1 MQLGRMWWADLRA
14 QAIARVKPH
23 ALPLALVLLAC
34 GLGQAA
40 VLVQTPLVSL
50 QPLDTPQYLAV
61 AHRILTSHSIF
72 DPLRT
77 PGYPLLLAAIF
88 IVTGGQHL
96 EAVVLVQAALLV
108 LAALEIYLV
117 ASRIGAP
124 RWLAT
129 LIGVL
134 LGLNPFVLATERL
147 ILTEAL
153 AYWLVVTLALTFE
166 RLLRRPRTTTWTG
179 FALLAVAAL
188 LTRPNL
194 IALPALILLVLTLRS
209 WRLHRLGLQGR
220 ALALTCGAIYAAILA
235 YTAGNALT
243 VHYFGLSYLT
253 NETLFEKVYEY
264 RLYALPFTSG
274 DPQVVRLRAE
284 VQAFARNPDG
294 LLFPQRYPRAE
305 VQAFAHTS
313 DGFLFPQRYPDA
325 TANYWAVPGR
335 LARAEIAQHPLAY
348 VERSVPAIVAVA
360 YADPYPIVPWP
371 ALPRWMSVLAAG
383 FRFAARTYAFLPLLL
398 LITGIQA
405 WRHPE
410 RVSRV
415 VLFALLLGLACH
427 LVLTGLV
434 DYIEFWRLRFPL
446 DWIIMLAFALVLVEW
461 VQALAGGLARLRLAA
476 PQAPPRQLGRRAG

>member
-1 MQLGRMWWADLRA
+1 MRLGQMWWADLRA

-40 VLVQTPLVSL
+40 VLIQTPLVSL

-61 AHRILTSHSIF
+61 VHRMLTSHSIF

-108 LAALEIYLV
+108 LAALEIYLL

-124 RWLAT
+124 RWPAA

-166 RLLRRPRTTTWTG
+166 RLLRRPRTATWTS
-179 FALLAVAAL
+179 FALLAVAAV

-194 IALPALILLVLTLRS
+194 IALPALLLLVLTLRS
-209 WRLHRLGLQGR
+209 WRLHRLRLQGR

-235 YTAGNALT
+235 YAAGNALT

-284 VQAFARNPDG
+284 VQAFARTPDG
-294 LLFPQRYPRAE
+294 PSFP
-305 VQAFAHTS
+305 
-313 DGFLFPQRYPDA
+313 LRYPDA
-325 TANYWAVPGR
+325 TANYWAVPGQ
-335 LARAEIAQHPLAY
+335 LARAEIAQHPLVY
-348 VERSVPAIVAVA
+348 VERSVPEIVAVA

-371 ALPRWMSVLAAG
+371 ALPRWMSALAAF

-398 LITGIQA
+398 LLTGIQA

-415 VLFALLLGLACH
+415 VLFALLLVLACH

-434 DYIEFWRLRFPL
+434 DYIEFWRLRFPV